1 MTRLEHVQNVYDK
14 EIEKI
19 KQPELWQH
27 TLENIAR
34 YYKFSFTEAIL
45 INAQAENVSI
55 MATMH
60 DWNRFGKHI
69 RRGERSIAVFTSRT
83 DTALKYLFDISQTY
97 GPSIEKSWNI
107 KESADQREKLIRRY
121 NSKYGTDYT
130 ELSGVINSVY
140 RSAMESILEDI
151 EREISIFE
159 YQNEAEIKKFIS
171 DSAFC
176 IIMTRCGY
184 EIPSDTLDFSSVSE
198 IIPDGLLIT
207 AGNLSMKAAHNA
219 LMEIE
224 NAIRRKDYEQYQIQ
238 GHSAGVRGEERSA
251 LSEIESAQE
260 QGGVEYKSEES
271 DRYAERTQPL
281 GIGRGEYER
290 IGRTDMG
297 RDSRQSGRE
306 GGRNNEGYVEEPA
319 QELGRT
325 GASAGGNTIGSAAAG
340 ERAYAGISSSAEES
354 GDDLTPPV
362 RREGVAASVNNIKT
376 AESSENDDSFSF
388 SDIGD
393 GDAVVEILWSESEAF
408 EDGEILSFAVANTLF
423 ASLDSEQRINREK
436 EYWTGSWYDK
446 TRFNIYAKIDG
457 EEYTYSGRY
466 DIGDGDGA
474 LIEHLETINDW
485 YLKEYESDD
494 LDGRKTLIPYLR
506 KLCDTAFDKEIS
518 ETDDQEEK
526 IKSVIT
532 HNPDFRQEEFLQE
545 TFFSEEYEQDGS
557 ETVIRE
563 ELLIGSGFAGGKE
576 RIERFY
582 TEKQPDKKAF
592 SEMLKKEYGI
602 GGHSGKGDVR
612 FVNHNG
618 KGISISFNNGKK
630 ISLTWN
636 EIAERISKLID
647 NGEYQGIPDSRL
659 KAEKLEHEI
668 IQKYNNVDKYYIN
681 SENES
686 ITQVYY
692 NPDSSEGG
700 QLVYNYFSF
709 DDLKEAFKKDD
720 PLDYISQIGKVS
732 LIDIS
737 SESFIGSA
745 ESFLESKENF
755 NSRDTSA
762 INKLIDILVE
772 FENTE
777 KEVAPASQTAQTQNE
792 ILTAQKNVG
801 DSEQTQDNNQSI
813 NGGEPNNFTKPSVP
827 QVPVN
832 FHLDENIN
840 IDYASGEKAKYR
852 DNIAAIRTLLKIE
865 KEKRFATAE
874 EQGIMSKY
882 VGWGGLAKAFDKGA
896 ANWEKEYIELK
907 ALLSGKEYEAALNS
921 TLTAFYTDPNII
933 RPVYRCLERFGFKSG
948 EILDPAM
955 GTGNFFSVIPENISE
970 ESHLYGV
977 ELDSITGRIAKQ
989 LYPNADIRIQGFEYT
1004 GYEDNTFDIA
1014 VGNVPFENYRV
1025 SDNSYSEEYILHDYF
1040 FIKALDKLKPGGIA
1054 AFITSSGTLDKYSNS
1069 ARVEIANRAELIG
1082 AVRLPN
1088 NAFKEIAG
1096 AKSVTTD
1103 IIFLK
1108 KREQPKSYE
1117 MDSLDLPDWARAPED
1132 FYNRRGDFIGCFNLY
1147 YHTHPE
1153 MVLGEHKI
1161 VKSAY
1166 GMNLQCLPQKDVELI
1181 PALET
1186 ALGALKA
1193 EFTAEPT
1200 VIVEENIEDIEESG
1214 LPAPNDSQNYCFY
1227 VDSNNSLYYRE
1238 NDLIFPYE
1246 TKSVKAENAI
1256 KAMCGLSEELR
1267 EVIDVQ
1273 LKGSGDF
1280 ALRNAQKKLEEKYDE
1295 FVKEYGYLNNPDN
1308 SKLFREDMRS
1318 SLLLSLEEETE
1329 ETEING
1335 IYKKAEIFTKA
1346 TISPSKYIESVDTAQ
1361 EALAVSLNLKNKV
1374 DIPYIARLCGKSEE
1388 EVITDLGDKIY
1399 QNPAGYDGSPCSG
1412 WETAEEYLSGYVK
1425 DKLGTAMQFAEQYP
1439 NLFDRNVTA
1448 LKENQPL
1455 FINIS
1460 DIDFS
1465 VGAVYIPAD
1474 MYRDFIYETFE
1485 TPLYYRVIGSI
1496 SIGKSVD
1503 VEYSGLLNQWK
1514 ITNKSVSDSITISQV
1529 YGTDRLNAY
1538 EIMESSLNQKRVAV
1552 KDPVEYI
1559 NQKGDKAV
1567 KYVLNVNETQ
1577 IARARQT
1584 KIEAEFRNWVLKSP
1598 ERIERI
1604 ERIYNDR
1611 FNNIKVREYDGS
1623 YITIPGLN
1631 PLFKFRP
1638 HQLNAIARIASGN
1651 NVMLAHEVG
1660 AGKTAVMA
1668 GAGMYLRSIGA
1679 AKKPLYIVPKPIV
1692 AQWGREFA
1700 RFFPAAKVL
1709 VTDEKDFEKSNR
1721 RRFLG
1726 KIAAGDFDAVIMS
1739 HSQFEKIPLSLERQ
1753 EAIFNDK
1760 KAQLMAAKEKA
1771 RASDGKR
1778 AFSVKQYAS
1787 AIKALDKK
1795 LTKLR
1800 ADFKKDSFM
1809 NFEQLGCDCL
1819 FVDEAH
1825 IYKNLYTA
1833 TKHTNVAGI
1842 NSSANSQ
1849 RAFDMDMK
1857 AAYFQE
1863 INNGGGVTMATGTPL
1878 SNSIAECYVFQHFLQ
1893 RPMLQ
1898 KSGIDSFDEWAS
1910 VYGNITVSLEVKPT
1924 GNGWRMRERFAEFK
1938 NLPELCNM
1946 LSQCFDVV
1954 KTTDI
1959 EGIKLPEIIG
1969 GKPQIIVCEQ
1979 SADQVRQVEEGMK
1992 RAENIENKKVSLK
2005 DDNMLAVCGYMS
2017 NVSLDPRIN
2026 DPDAEDWD
2034 GLKINVCAV
2043 KICEIQKQFP
2053 NSAQVVFCDL
2063 SVPNNKGKFTVY
2075 QALKDKLIESGSF
2088 LPEEI
2093 AFVHDADNDRKR
2105 LEMFDKV
2112 NSGTIKVI
2120 IGSTSKLG
2128 TGVNMQRNLIA
2139 AHHLD
2144 APYVPKD
2151 IEQRNGRIV
2160 RQGNTNSE
2168 VFVNYYSTKG
2178 TFDSYRWQLLEKK
2191 QRLISQV
2198 LSGKAP
2204 SRSCQDIDETALT
2217 FAEMKA
2223 ATSDN
2228 PLIAEKMQTD
2238 NEVDRLKL
2246 LQTDWLSQQSRY
2258 KSDIEVY
2265 LPSNIEKLN
2274 KKISKLDEDIALLN
2288 DNQLKS
2294 QFEMQVGDV
2303 RYAERTE
2310 AGNALIDQFNK
2321 YLASDKYKSCEPSGT
2336 VGKFRGFD
2344 IEFYAFRQNAT
2355 VRLTGKSGF
2364 IYDNTFTLTSIG
2376 ICIKIENLVNSIPDR
2391 KQAAIREIEKT
2402 EKEIEIA
2409 KMNYGKP
2416 FEYADEFE
2424 RLMMKKSEIDS
2435 RLEFGKVQEVI
2446 VDEGDEWEEEE
2457 MVM

>member
-19 KQPELWQH
+19 KQPELWRH
-27 TLENIAR
+27 TLENISK
-34 YYKFSFTEAIL
+34 YYKFSFVEAML
-45 INAQAENVSI
+45 INAQAENATV
-55 MATMH
+55 MASMH
-60 DWNRFGKHI
+60 DWNRFGRHI
-69 RRGERSIAVFTSRT
+69 IPKERSIAVIAVRT

-107 KESADQREKLIRRY
+107 KESADQRDKLIRRY
-121 NSKYGTDYT
+121 NSKYGTDYS
-130 ELSGVINSVY
+130 ELSEVINSVY
-140 RSAMESILEDI
+140 LSTMEDIQENIEKEIGILEPQNADI
-151 EREISIFE
+151 I
-159 YQNEAEIKKFIS
+159 NKLIS

-176 IIMTRCGY
+176 MIMTRCGF
-184 EIPSDTLDFSSVSE
+184 EIPSDTVDFSAVSE
-198 IIPDGLLIT
+198 IIPDGLLIA
-207 AGNLSMKAAHNA
+207 AGNLSMRAAHDA

-224 NAIRRKDYEQYQIQ
+224 NAIRRNDYEQNQIQ
-238 GHSAGVRGEERSA
+238 GNRTGVRGEGRIA
-251 LSEIESAQE
+251 LSAAESAE
-260 QGGVEYKSEES
+260 KQGGTEYKSEES
-271 DRYAERTQPL
+271 GRYAERSQSL
-281 GIGRGEYER
+281 GFRRSEYER
-290 IGRTDMG
+290 TGRTDLG
-297 RDSRQSGRE
+297 RDSGQGEQQGDGTDERYEERSAEGLERE
-306 GGRNNEGYVEEPA
+306 S
-319 QELGRT
+319 T
-325 GASAGGNTIGSAAAG
+325 GGNGDKNGSGAT
-340 ERAYAGISSSAEES
+340 ERRAYAGVGSSAEES
-354 GDDLTPPV
+354 GNDITPPV
-362 RREGVAASVNNIKT
+362 GREGVAASVNNTSKET
-376 AESSENDDSFSF
+376 AGSFENDGSFSF
-388 SDIGD
+388 SDIQD
-393 GDAVVEILWSESEAF
+393 GEAAVKIVWSESEAL
-408 EDGEILSFAVANTLF
+408 EDGQILSFVEANTLF
-423 ASLDSEQRINREK
+423 KALDDEQRMNREK
-436 EYWTGSWYDK
+436 YDWTGSWYDK
-446 TRFNIYAKIDG
+446 TRFNIYVKIDG

-466 DIGDGDGA
+466 DIGDGDGM
-474 LIEHLETINDW
+474 LIEHLESVNDW
-485 YLKEYESDD
+485 YLKEYENDD
-494 LDGRKTLIPYLR
+494 LDGRKTLIPFLR
-506 KLCDTAFDKEIS
+506 KLCDEAYDKEIAAIS
-518 ETDDQEEK
+518 DKNDE
-526 IKSVIT
+526 IKAVLSYT
-532 HNPDFRQEEFLQE
+532 PNTNGENFMQQTL
-545 TFFSEEYEQDGS
+545 FSEEHKQDGN
-557 ETVIRE
+557 ENVIKE
-563 ELLIGSGFAGGKE
+563 ELLNGSGFIGGKE
-576 RIERFY
+576 RIEKFY
-582 TEKQPDKKAF
+582 TDNNPDTKEFAG
-592 SEMLKKEYGI
+592 MLKKEYGI
-602 GGHSGKGDVR
+602 GGHSGNGDVH

-618 KGISISFNNGKK
+618 KGITISFNNGEN
-630 ISLTWN
+630 ICLTWN
-636 EIAERISKLID
+636 ETAQRIARLID
-647 NGEYQGIPDSRL
+647 SGEYHGIPDDRL

-668 IQKYNNVDKYYIN
+668 IAKYNDVDKYYIN

-686 ITQVYY
+686 IAQVYY

-709 DDLKEAFKKDD
+709 DDLKEAFEKDD
-720 PLDYISQIGKVS
+720 PLDYISQIAKVS
-732 LIDIS
+732 LIDIT
-737 SESFIGSA
+737 SESFIDSA
-745 ESFLESKENF
+745 ERFIESNEDF
-755 NSRDTSA
+755 NSREASA
-762 INKLIDILVE
+762 VNKLKDILTE
-772 FENTE
+772 YENTE
-777 KEVAPASQTAQTQNE
+777 KKAVLPIQTVQA
-792 ILTAQKNVG
+792 
-801 DSEQTQDNNQSI
+801 
-813 NGGEPNNFTKPSVP
+813 
-827 QVPVN
+827 PVN
-832 FHLDENIN
+832 FHLNENSV
-840 IDYASGEKAKYR
+840 IDYAAGEKAKYR

-865 KEKRFATAE
+865 KEKRFSTAE
-874 EQGIMSKY
+874 EQSILSKY
-882 VGWGGLAKAFDKGA
+882 VGWGGLSKAFDQSA
-896 ANWEKEYIELK
+896 ANWQKEYIELK
-907 ALLSGKEYEAALNS
+907 ALLSDKEYEAALNS
-921 TLTAFYTDPNII
+921 TLTAFYTDPDII
-933 RPVYRCLERFGFKSG
+933 RPIYRSLKRFGFKGG

-970 ESHLYGV
+970 GSRLYGV

-989 LYPNADIRIQGFEYT
+989 LYPNADIRVQGFEYS
-1004 GYEDNTFDIA
+1004 GYDDNTFDIA

-1025 SDNSYSEEYILHDYF
+1025 SDSTYSEEYVLHDYF
-1040 FIKALDKLKPGGIA
+1040 FIKTLDKLKPGGIA

-1069 ARVEIANRAELIG
+1069 ARVEMANKAELIG

-1108 KREQPKSYE
+1108 KREHPKSY
-1117 MDSLDLPDWARAPED
+1117 DSKSIDLPDWAEAPKD
-1132 FYNRRGDFIGCFNLY
+1132 YYNRQGDFIGCFNSY
-1147 YHTHPE
+1147 YHQHPE
-1153 MVLGEHKI
+1153 MVLGEHKM
-1161 VKSAY
+1161 VKGAY
-1166 GMNLQCLPQKDVELI
+1166 GINLQCLPKEDIELI

-1186 ALGALKA
+1186 ALGVLKS
-1193 EFTAEPT
+1193 EFTAEPA
-1200 VIVEENIEDIEESG
+1200 VIREENIEDIEETG
-1214 LPAPNDSQNYCFY
+1214 IPAPDDSQNYCFY
-1227 VDSNNSLYYRE
+1227 VDGNNRLYYRE
-1238 NDLIFPYE
+1238 NSFIFPFE
-1246 TKSVKAENAI
+1246 AKSAKAENAI
-1256 KAMCGLSEELR
+1256 KAMCGLSENLQK
-1267 EVIDVQ
+1267 VIDVQ
-1273 LKGSGDF
+1273 LKGMGDSE
-1280 ALRNAQKKLEEKYDE
+1280 LQKAQKKLEENYDK
-1295 FVKEYGYLNNPDN
+1295 FVKEYGYLNNSEN

-1318 SLLLSLEEETE
+1318 SLLLSLEEETK
-1329 ETEING
+1329 ETELNG
-1335 IYKKAEIFTKA
+1335 VYKKAQIFTKA
-1346 TISPSKYIESVDTAQ
+1346 TISPNKHIETVETPQ

-1374 DIPYIARLCGKSEE
+1374 DIPYMAQLCGKSEE
-1388 EVITDLGDKIY
+1388 EIIVALGDKIY
-1399 QNPAGYDGSPCSG
+1399 QNPAWYDGSPYSG

-1425 DKLGTAMQFAEQYP
+1425 EKLGTAMQFAEQYP
-1439 NLFDRNVTA
+1439 DLFERNVAA
-1448 LKENQPL
+1448 LKENQPP
-1455 FINIS
+1455 FIGIS
-1460 DIDFS
+1460 DIGFS

-1474 MYRDFIYETFE
+1474 MYRDFVYETFE

-1496 SIGKSVD
+1496 RVNKTVD
-1503 VEYSGLLNQWK
+1503 VEYSSLLNQWK
-1514 ITNKSVSDSITISQV
+1514 ITNKGVSDSITATQV
-1529 YGTDRLNAY
+1529 YGTDQVNAY
-1538 EIMESSLNQKRVAV
+1538 EIMECSLNQKRVTV

-1567 KYVLNVNETQ
+1567 KYVLNVDETQ

-1584 KIEAEFRNWVLKSP
+1584 KIETEFRNWVLKSP

-1604 ERIYNDR
+1604 EKIYNDR
-1611 FNNIKVREYDGS
+1611 FNNIKARKYDGS
-1623 YITIPGLN
+1623 YINVPGLN
-1631 PLFKFRP
+1631 PLYKFRS

-1651 NVMLAHEVG
+1651 NIMLAHEVG

-1679 AKKPLYIVPKPIV
+1679 VKKPLYIVPKPIV

-1700 RFFPAAKVL
+1700 RFFPTAKVL

-1771 RASDGKR
+1771 RESDGKR

-1787 AIKALDKK
+1787 AIKTLDKK

-1809 NFEQLGCDCL
+1809 NFEQLGCDYL

-1825 IYKNLYTA
+1825 VYKNLYTA

-1863 INNGGGVTMATGTPL
+1863 INNGGGVTMATGTPI

-1959 EGIKLPEIIG
+1959 EGIKLPKIIG

-1979 SADQVRQVEEGMK
+1979 SADQARQVEVGMK
-1992 RAENIENKKVSLK
+1992 RAEDIENKKVSPK

-2026 DPDAEDWD
+2026 DSDAEDWE

-2043 KICEIQKQFP
+2043 KVCEIQKQYS

-2093 AFVHDADNDRKR
+2093 AFVHEADNDRKR

-2128 TGVNMQRNLIA
+2128 TGVNMQQNLIA

-2151 IEQRNGRIV
+2151 IEQRNGRII
-2160 RQGNTNSE
+2160 RQGNCNSE

-2198 LSGKAP
+2198 LSGRAP

-2223 ATSDN
+2223 AASDN

-2246 LQTDWLSQQSRY
+2246 LQRDWLSQQSRY
-2258 KSDIEVY
+2258 KSDLEVY

-2274 KKISKLDEDIALLN
+2274 KQISKLDEDIALLN
-2288 DNQLKS
+2288 DNPMKS
-2294 QFEMQVGDV
+2294 DFEIQVGNV
-2303 RYAERTE
+2303 RYVERTD
-2310 AGNALIDQFNK
+2310 AGNALIEQFNK
-2321 YLASDKYKSCEPSGT
+2321 YLASEKHKSGEPSGAL
-2336 VGKFRGFD
+2336 GKFRGFD
-2344 IEFYAFRQNAT
+2344 IEFYASAQTVT
-2355 VRLTGKSGF
+2355 VRLIGKSGF
-2364 IYDNTFTLTSIG
+2364 IYDNTFTMSNVG
-2376 ICIKIENLVNSIPDR
+2376 VCIRIENLISGISDR
-2391 KQAAIREIEKT
+2391 KQAAVREIGKI
-2402 EKEIEIA
+2402 EKEIETA

-2416 FEYADEFE
+2416 FEYADELE
-2424 RLMMKKSEIDS
+2424 RLMIRQAEINGS
-2435 RLEFGKVQEVI
+2435 LEFGKAQEVI
-2446 VDEGDEWEEEE
+2446 VDESEDLEGEE
-2457 MVM
+2457 MEV